1 MNIKAYLDSLNLSDG
16 ATSRADCPICGG
28 ENTFT
33 VINDSGSILYNCY
46 KLGCKARGA
55 VHVGLSAADI
65 KRRLDK
71 AAKGKAKEEIP
82 TMVIPEYVNTQPSHD
97 NVLLNDFIYKWHLQG
112 VALMY
117 DVKDR
122 RAVFPIYHKGRI
134 VDAVGRA
141 LDGKKPKWLRYSGNA
156 HYYKAY
162 RGDDMKVAVVVE
174 DVISAHTVSSLLPSV
189 TGFAILGT
197 SLTSDHMAALGEYDR
212 VVIALDRDAASKTI
226 QFKREVDA
234 WTGVKT
240 DALLL
245 KDDIKYRIDK
255 DIEALKE
262 LLQ

>member
-1 MNIKAYLDSLNLSDG
+1 MSVKRYIESLDLGDG
-16 ATSRADCPICGG
+16 ATARMDCPICGG

-33 VINDSGSILYNCY
+33 VINDSGSLVYNCY
-46 KLGCKARGA
+46 KLGCKAKGA
-55 VHVGLSAADI
+55 VHVGLTAAEI

-71 AAKGKAKEEIP
+71 VAKGKAKEDIP
-82 TMVIPEYVNTQPSHD
+82 TMVIPEYVTKHHHD
-97 NVLLNDFIYKWHLQG
+97 NILLNDFVYQWNLQG

-122 RAVFPIYHKGRI
+122 RAVFPIHHKGRI

-156 HYYKAY
+156 PYYKAH

-174 DVISAHTVSSLLPSV
+174 DVISAHTVASLLPNV

-197 SLTSDHMAALGEYDR
+197 SLTSDHMSALGEYDR
-212 VVIALDRDAASKTI
+212 VIIALDRDAASKTI
-226 QFKREVDA
+226 QFKREVEA

-245 KDDIKYRIDK
+245 NDDIKYRLDK

-262 LLQ
+262 LAQ